1 MSQSD
6 ALHSIISPSSATT
19 DSLSSGDQGL
29 SITPADY
36 QALLDELTQAR
47 DLDRERTTRIHHLEQ
62 ALDQAL
68 VYLEEM
74 KVQVQEQSLLE
85 TQLAATE
92 EFSQVQQQAIAR
104 LKLQLAEQQQSL
116 EAQVLETQQR
126 DQAIQELLQAIEGM
140 TRLQQQE
147 VERLRLRLSQD
158 QLENQNQRQR
168 LAKQIQDLQNALDS
182 RQQRMVEL
190 ESETLAA
197 RSLSVTLQGQL
208 EVAQQQ
214 IHELSAHLCQKQSSY
229 SQLETQLK
237 RMQASLVEQQQRIA
251 HWQQVIYPAERSTE
265 TPTDISL
272 ESSPEYAPERQD
284 KTTLERDLEA
294 AHRQVENL
302 EQQLVQYTI
311 QQSRWQQQQ
320 QELEADRQQLQ
331 ERLEML
337 EQRMAEMQEQILHQ
351 AQQGAEY
358 ETAVQY
364 WKDHYNRGQ
373 GQIAQMKALIQQLLT
388 HPAAAHS
395 LPPELMQAF
404 QSVMVHSVEPSAS
417 SVGSPRLPT
426 IELPDFLVRRRAQT
440 VKDPAKDAG
449 TNPS

>member
-6 ALHSIISPSSATT
+6 ALHDRSLLPHASAHPADVIADAISVETMTATEP
-19 DSLSSGDQGL
+19 GL
-29 SITPADY
+29 SITAADY
-36 QALLDELTQAR
+36 QALLNELEQAR

-68 VYLEEM
+68 ACLDEIRI
-74 KVQVQEQSLLE
+74 QVREQSILE
-85 TQLAATE
+85 KQLAATE

-104 LKLQLAEQQQSL
+104 LKLQLTEQQQAL
-116 EAQVLETQQR
+116 ETQRLETQQR
-126 DQAIQELLQAIEGM
+126 DQAIQELLQSIEGM

-147 VERLRLRLSQD
+147 VERLRLRLAQD
-158 QLENQNQRQR
+158 QLENQNQRHR
-168 LAKQIQDLQNALDS
+168 LAKQIQDLQDALDS
-182 RQQRMVEL
+182 RQQRVVEL

-214 IHELSAHLCQKQSSY
+214 IHELSTHLCQQQLSY
-229 SQLETQLK
+229 SQLEAQIK

-251 HWQQVIYPAERSTE
+251 HWQQVIYPTE
-265 TPTDISL
+265 SQ
-272 ESSPEYAPERQD
+272 S
-284 KTTLERDLEA
+284 KTNLERDLEA

-320 QELEADRQQLQ
+320 QELEAEREQLQ
-331 ERLEML
+331 ERLITL

-351 AQQGAEY
+351 AQQGTEY

-373 GQIAQMKALIQQLLT
+373 GQIAQIKALIQQLLT
-388 HPAAAHS
+388 HHASAHS
-395 LPPELMQAF
+395 LPPELLQAF
-404 QSVMVHSVEPSAS
+404 QSVMTHPPTESTVS
-417 SVGSPRLPT
+417 GISPLRLT
-426 IELPDFLVRRRAQT
+426 TVELPDFLVRRRTQNA
-440 VKDPAKDAG
+440 KDPSKEPG
-449 TNPS
+449 TNQA